1 MDDSDLYKIGLNKN
15 EARVFEILIKNGPS
29 IASEIVKISGFH
41 RNIVYD
47 NLEKLLEKGL
57 VSFIIED
64 GKRKYSPTDPKNI
77 FQLIEKEQKKL
88 DEKKKLAEKLIPQ
101 LEKEYNTQKE
111 IQSATLFRG
120 KNGIKAILYD
130 ILNQKEYQSMGVS
143 NASVSVMGEDFW
155 KKFISEI
162 RKRNISEK
170 HLLNSD
176 FDLRKINI
184 ASPKL
189 TQVRILSD
197 QFTLATEILIYGQKI
212 AIMVYT
218 ENPVAV
224 VIEDKNVRETFDAYF
239 EFLWKRS
246 ERFSK

>member
-1 MDDSDLYKIGLNKN
+1 
-15 EARVFEILIKNGPS
+15 
-29 IASEIVKISGFH
+29 
-41 RNIVYD
+41 
-47 NLEKLLEKGL
+47 
-57 VSFIIED
+57 
-64 GKRKYSPTDPKNI
+64 
-77 FQLIEKEQKKL
+77 
-88 DEKKKLAEKLIPQ
+88 
-101 LEKEYNTQKE
+101 
-111 IQSATLFRG
+111 
-120 KNGIKAILYD
+120 
-130 ILNQKEYQSMGVS
+130 MGVS

-155 KKFISEI
+155 KKFIAEI

-218 ENPVAV
+218 DNPVAV